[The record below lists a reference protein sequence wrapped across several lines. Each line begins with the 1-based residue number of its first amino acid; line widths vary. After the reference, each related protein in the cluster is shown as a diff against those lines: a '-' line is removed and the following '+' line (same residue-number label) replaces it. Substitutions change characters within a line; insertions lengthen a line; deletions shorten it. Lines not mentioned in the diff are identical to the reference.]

1 MQASTSSGACCCASR
16 SSGSTL
22 RSAHHASVPAVL
34 RTCQLG
40 ARAPCSG
47 CRHPAGTPRQR
58 ASTCASSSDYAQL
71 SSLLGGSG
79 SKAVAPA
86 GHAAHTTAVPLVQRA
101 AAAASPGSHLPL
113 ATISRIL
120 LVVQPQNLFR
130 GLSQRR
136 PAVSG
141 PISLLLFLAGMILA
155 AWAALRAALVR
166 RVRGC
171 STCRGFGIVRCS
183 LCAGQGKVDWKA
195 KFSYSGGLH

>member
-1 MQASTSSGACCCASR
+1 MQASTSSSACYCAQR
-16 SSGSTL
+16 SSGSLL
-22 RSAHHASVPAVL
+22 RPAQHALVPAAM
-34 RTCQLG
+34 RTCHLG
-40 ARAPCSG
+40 ARAPCSMAG
-47 CRHPAGTPRQR
+47 SRLPAGAPRQQR
-58 ASTCASSSDYAQL
+58 APTCASSSEYAQL
-71 SSLLGGSG
+71 SNLLGGS
-79 SKAVAPA
+79 SNAVV
-86 GHAAHTTAVPLVQRA
+86 HAAAFAHVNGVPLAQRA
-101 AAAASPGSHLPL
+101 AAALPASYLPI

-141 PISLLLFLAGMILA
+141 PVSLLLFLAGMILA

-171 STCRGFGIVRCS
+171 GTCRAFGIVRCS

-195 KFSYSGGLH
+195 KFSYSGGS